1 MINNNADKL
10 LNEDSLIIVYD
21 DDINN
26 TRFYTSNFYSSTV
39 NKTIPGIVFDSI
51 ELYNRFCLS
60 GDIVPFSF
68 IHPVNVFTI
77 NTHSWSEQQDG
88 RFFTVFKIQIGDGR
102 EYVDLTYRS
111 NETTMEKLL
120 FIMLKD
126 INEVFKCTS
135 IEAYIN
141 ENKK

>member
-10 LNEDSLIIVYD
+10 LNEDSLIVVYD

-26 TRFYTSNFYSSTV
+26 TRFYTSDFYSSTV

-77 NTHSWSEQQDG
+77 NTYSWSEQQDG
-88 RFFTVFKIQIGDGR
+88 RFFTVFKIQIGDGK
-102 EYVDLTYRS
+102 EYVDLTYRP